1 MATTDDNKLRSLAA
15 VLGIGSL
22 ALFGVTAC
30 DNGTDDTG
38 DDAVEE
44 EPAED
49 PMEEEDPAEDPAEED
64 PMEEDPAEDP
74 ADEEEDM

>member
-30 DNGTDDTG
+30 EDGGADEPE
-38 DDAVEE
+38 DDAVENG
-44 EPAED
+44 
-49 PMEEEDPAEDPAEED
+49 
-64 PMEEDPAEDP
+64 EDPAEDP
-74 ADEEEDM
+74 ADDPADEEDPLEEDPADEEEDEGL